1 VSFCPVFHCPFFI
14 LHFLDPVPAWPMP
27 MSPRDS
33 APKRAL
39 IIKLRHI
46 GDALLGTA
54 VATAIKA
61 IAPECHVTYLVTAG
75 TEELVAL
82 CPDVDAVLTV
92 TRSSRRAGGL
102 GRYLAEQATLLRRLR
117 RERFDL
123 ALDLGG
129 GDRGAFLAL
138 VSGAARRVGVL
149 PFYRTRHVRRWAFD
163 QVVISDVKAHAVQ
176 QDLDVLRAAGFAVET
191 APVRVKLPEVAT
203 RQAVER
209 LRAAGIRA
217 GTPLVIVHPTT
228 RWQFKAWP
236 EERFAACVRRLL
248 AQGVQVVLT
257 CGPEEEER
265 GRVRRIIDLVGE
277 PVPQFPG
284 TLSLTELAALLAAAQ
299 VFLGVDSAPTHLA
312 AALSVPC
319 VVLFGPTGAYNWGPW
334 VPTPERTPY
343 PAPGGT
349 QTAGPHVVVQQAWEC
364 SSCGL
369 PGCLPGKRSEC
380 LEALGVDEVAAAV
393 MDRVGHRAG
402 AGAGATN

>member
-1 VSFCPVFHCPFFI
+1 MIATSHE
-14 LHFLDPVPAWPMP
+14 
-27 MSPRDS
+27 PRATNAGGS
-33 APKRAL
+33 LPRRAL

-54 VATAIKA
+54 VATALKA
-61 IAPECHVTYLVTAG
+61 ISPGCHVTYLVPVG
-75 TEELVAL
+75 MEELVTL
-82 CPDVDAVLTV
+82 CPDVDVVLTV
-92 TRSSRRAGGL
+92 TRGSRHAGGL

-129 GDRGAFLAL
+129 GDRAALLAWM
-138 VSGAARRVGVL
+138 SGAGRRVGVL
-149 PFYRTRHVRRWAFD
+149 PFYRTRHIRRWVFD
-163 QVVISDVKAHAVQ
+163 RVVTSDVKAHTVQ

-191 APVRVKLPEVAT
+191 APVRLKVPEVTT
-203 RQAVER
+203 RQVVER
-209 LRAAGIRA
+209 LREAGIPA
-217 GTPLVIVHPTT
+217 GVPLVIVQPTT

-236 EERFAACVRRLL
+236 EERFAACVRRLR
-248 AQGVQVVLT
+248 AEGVEIVLT
-257 CGPEEEER
+257 CGPGDEER

-284 TLSLTELAALLAAAQ
+284 TLSLTELAGLLSAAQ

-312 AALSVPC
+312 AALGVPC

-334 VPTPERTPY
+334 IPTPERTPY

-349 QTAGPHVVVQQAWEC
+349 QTVGPHIVIQQDWEC
-364 SSCGL
+364 SSCGM

-380 LEALGVDEVAAAV
+380 LEALEVDEVVAAV

-402 AGAGATN
+402 AGATN